1 MISSIRELGRSLAAR
16 PEIAAVVA
24 LLIAHCL
31 RWNYTVDDAYISFR
45 YAENLL
51 GGRGLVYNAGERVE
65 GYTNFLWVLLVAV
78 PAALHI
84 SPVVATKIFG
94 LVASGALLVL
104 VALDLG
110 RERGRIIGFGAALL
124 LALDPAFSLWTT
136 AGLETPLFLLLAYL
150 TLRPL
155 LFGDGALPASSGMYA
170 GLAALTRPEGYLLF
184 AAALVASLL
193 TRAKR
198 PPWRA
203 ALLFAALV
211 VPHLLFKLAYY
222 GPLLPNTYQA
232 KVGGVLAWDRGARY
246 MSDWLLRYG
255 AWPVALA
262 AAAGIVSGFRR
273 SADERTARRARSL
286 LVVAAL
292 FAIYVVAVGGDG
304 LPMFRFALF
313 VLLPLALLAADG
325 MAALAASTLLR
336 RAPALAPAALFAALA
351 LLPLRNSFAG
361 TYHAF
366 AADDRNRVRL
376 HWVEIGKWLAR
387 HSLPDDVVAVGVAGA
402 IPFYGKIA
410 AIDMLGITDPHIARA
425 PAAGLGSGIAGHE
438 RGDMSYVLAK
448 QPDFIIHYPF
458 LVPSPD
464 TPLTESQ
471 FRTEWNPGL
480 EEILTRADVRD
491 AFNKAYRSEVAEVRT
506 AKDRVAY
513 LRFFR
518 KRAEV
523 RGSGAGPAVRIAP
536 PVARAAPPAR

>member
-1 MISSIRELGRSLAAR
+1 VISSIRELGRSLAAR
-16 PEIAAVVA
+16 PEIAGVVA

-45 YAENLL
+45 FAENLL
-51 GGRGLVYNAGERVE
+51 GGRGLVYNPGERVE

-78 PAALHI
+78 PMELHI

-94 LVASGALLVL
+94 LAASSALLVL

-110 RERGRIIGFGAALL
+110 KERGRVIGFGAALL

-136 AGLETPLFLLLAYL
+136 AGLETPLFLLFAYL

-155 LFGDGALPASSGMYA
+155 LVGDGALRARSGVYA

-184 AAALVASLL
+184 AAALVASLVA
-193 TRAKR
+193 RAKQ

-211 VPHLLFKLAYY
+211 VPHLVFKQVYY
-222 GPLLPNTYQA
+222 GALLPNTYEA

-246 MSDWLLRYG
+246 MTDWLFRYG

-262 AAAGIVSGFRR
+262 AAAGIVSVFLR
-273 SADERTARRARSL
+273 SAEERAARRARSL
-286 LVVAAL
+286 LIVAAL

-313 VLLPLALLAADG
+313 LLLPLAILAADG
-325 MAALAASTLLR
+325 VAPLLR
-336 RAPALAPAALFAALA
+336 FAPGLAPAALFVALS
-351 LLPLRNSFAG
+351 LFPLRNSFAG
-361 TYHAF
+361 PYHAF
-366 AADDRNRVRL
+366 AVDDRERVRL

-387 HSLPDDVVAVGVAGA
+387 HTLPDDVVAVGVAGA

-410 AIDMLGITDPHIARA
+410 AIDMLGITDAHIARA
-425 PAAGLGSGIAGHE
+425 PAAIGSGIAGHE

-448 QPDFIIHYPF
+448 EPDFILHYPF
-458 LVPSPD
+458 LVPSPE

-506 AKDRVAY
+506 TNDRVAY

-523 RGSGAGPAVRIAP
+523 RGSRAAPAVDRATP
-536 PVARAAPPAR
+536 PVARTAPPAR